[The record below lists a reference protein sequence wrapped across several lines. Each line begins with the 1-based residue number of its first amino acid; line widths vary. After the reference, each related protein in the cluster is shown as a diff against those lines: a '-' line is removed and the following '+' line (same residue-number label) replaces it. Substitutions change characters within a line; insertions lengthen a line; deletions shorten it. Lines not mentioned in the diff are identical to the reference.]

1 MRTKLPID
9 PINEES
15 DVTNEVKGSCR
26 SANSD
31 SDVNMRFVSRLAS
44 PPRDL
49 ASRLYVVRVRM
60 GAKVGAK

>member
-1 MRTKLPID
+1 MRTKLPTD
-9 PINEES
+9 PIREDN
-15 DVTNEVKGSCR
+15 DVTNEVRGSCR

-31 SDVNMRFVSRLAS
+31 SDVKMRFVSRLAS

-49 ASRLYVVRVRM
+49 AMRLYAVRVRM